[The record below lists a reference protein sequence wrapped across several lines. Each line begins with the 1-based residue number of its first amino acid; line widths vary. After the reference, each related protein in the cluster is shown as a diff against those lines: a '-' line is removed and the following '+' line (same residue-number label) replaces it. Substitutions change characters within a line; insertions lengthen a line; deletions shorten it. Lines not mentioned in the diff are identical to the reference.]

1 MPETRDWLTEGL
13 PNIWLPYTQMA
24 TAAPPLA
31 VVATQGTRIRL
42 ADGRELIDGI
52 SSWWTACH
60 GYNHPHIRAA
70 VERQLAT
77 LPHVMF
83 AGLVHEPALRLAQ
96 RLAALLPGD
105 LERVFF
111 TESGSVA
118 VEVALKMAIQYWR
131 NKGEA
136 EKKRIVHFRH
146 AYHGDTFATMAL
158 CDPEEGMHALFAGTM
173 PDQLMAE
180 LPSDENLRRAFD
192 LLLETHHDRLAAVII
207 EPLVQ
212 GAGGMKMHDAQTL
225 AFIAEACARNKVL
238 LIADEIMTGFGRS
251 GRMFAC
257 EEAGIIPDVICLS
270 KALTGGTLPLAA
282 TVARRHVF
290 EAFLSDDPAAA
301 LMHGPT
307 YMANPLACAA
317 ANASLDLF
325 EPFNNSPRLAQVAA
339 IEAQLAA
346 ELAPCRELAG
356 IAGVRVKGAIGAVEL
371 SGNIDLKRLRLR
383 FAELGVWVRPFGN
396 VVYLMPPFI
405 IAADEL
411 ATLTAAV
418 SQVLTER
425 AEALQWM
432 PAWTQY

>member
-1 MPETRDWLTEGL
+1 MSEACDWLTEGL
-13 PNIWLPYTQMA
+13 PHLWLPYTQMA
-24 TAAPPLA
+24 TAAAPLP
-31 VVATQGTRIRL
+31 VVATQGARIRL

-70 VERQLAT
+70 VEQQLAN

-83 AGLVHEPALRLAQ
+83 AGLVHEPAAHLAR

-118 VEVALKMAIQYWR
+118 VEVALKMAIQYWH
-131 NKGEA
+131 NKGQG
-136 EKKRIVHFRH
+136 EKKRIVYFRH

-158 CDPEEGMHALFAGTM
+158 CDPEEGMHTLFAGTM

-180 LPSDENLRRAFD
+180 LPTDEALRRAFD
-192 LLLETHHDRLAAVII
+192 LLLETHTARLAAVVI

-212 GAGGMKMHDAQTL
+212 GAGGMKMHDSATL
-225 AFIAEACARNKVL
+225 AFVAESCRRHNVL
-238 LIADEIMTGFGRS
+238 LIADEIMTGFGRT
-251 GRMFAC
+251 GQMFAC
-257 EEAGIIPDVICLS
+257 EEAARLANTVPDIICLS

-282 TVARRHVF
+282 TAARRHVF

-325 EPFNNSPRLAQVAA
+325 EREPRLQQVAA
-339 IEAQLAA
+339 ICAQLAA

-356 IAGVRVKGAIGAVEL
+356 VADVRVKGAIGAVEL
-371 SGNIDLKRLRLR
+371 TGAIDLEALRRR
-383 FAELGVWVRPFGN
+383 FAQLGVWVRPFGN
-396 VVYLMPPFI
+396 VVYLMPAFI
-405 IAADEL
+405 VAAEDL
-411 ATLTAAV
+411 ARLTTAV
-418 SQVLTER
+418 RQVLTER
-425 AEALQWM
+425 AQRI
-432 PAWTQY
+432 

>member
-1 MPETRDWLTEGL
+1 MSDWLTAGL
-13 PNIWLPYTQMA
+13 PHIWLPYTQMA
-24 TAAPPLA
+24 TAPAPLA
-31 VVATQGTRIRL
+31 VVATQGVRIRL

-52 SSWWTACH
+52 ASWWTACH

-70 VERQLAT
+70 VEQQLAA

-131 NKGEA
+131 NQGQA
-136 EKKRIVHFRH
+136 EKKRIVYFRH

-158 CDPEEGMHALFAGTM
+158 CDPEEGMHALFAGAM

-180 LPSDENLRRAFD
+180 LPTDDTLRRAFD
-192 LLLETHHDRLAAVII
+192 LLLATHAERLAAVII

-212 GAGGMKMHDAQTL
+212 GAGGMKMHDAATL
-225 AFIAEACARNKVL
+225 AFIAEACARHKVL
-238 LIADEIMTGFGRS
+238 LIADEIMTGFGRT

-257 EEAGIIPDVICLS
+257 EEAGGLTNTVPDIICLS

-290 EAFLSDDPAAA
+290 EAFLSDDPSAA

-307 YMANPLACAA
+307 FMANPLACAA
-317 ANASLDLF
+317 ASASLDLF
-325 EPFNNSPRLAQVAA
+325 ESEPRLAQVAA
-339 IEAQLAA
+339 IEAQLR
-346 ELAPCRELAG
+346 EQLAPCRELAG
-356 IAGVRVKGAIGAVEL
+356 VADVRVKGAIGAVEL
-371 SGNIDLKRLRLR
+371 GCQPGGSIDLNALRQR
-383 FAELGVWVRPFGN
+383 FAELGVWLRPFGN

-405 IAADEL
+405 IDAEDL

-418 SQVLTER
+418 RQVLAER
-425 AEALQWM
+425 ARQL
-432 PAWTQY
+432 

>member
-1 MPETRDWLTEGL
+1 
-13 PNIWLPYTQMA
+13 
-24 TAAPPLA
+24 
-31 VVATQGTRIRL
+31 
-42 ADGRELIDGI
+42 
-52 SSWWTACH
+52 
-60 GYNHPHIRAA
+60 
-70 VERQLAT
+70 
-77 LPHVMF
+77 MF

-118 VEVALKMAIQYWR
+118 VEVALKMAIQFWR
-131 NKGEA
+131 NKARA
-136 EKKRIVHFRH
+136 EKKHIVYFRH

-180 LPSDENLRRAFD
+180 LPTDECLRRAFD
-192 LLLETHHDRLAAVII
+192 LLLETHGERLAAVIV

-212 GAGGMKMHDAQTL
+212 GAGGMKMHDAETL
-225 AFIAEACARNKVL
+225 AFIAESCRRNDVL

-257 EEAGIIPDVICLS
+257 EEANELTNTVPDIVCLS

-317 ANASLDLF
+317 ASASLDLF
-325 EPFNNSPRLAQVAA
+325 EREPRLAQVAA
-339 IEAQLAA
+339 IEAQLTR
-346 ELAPCRELAG
+346 ELDPCRELAG
-356 IAGVRVKGAIGAVEL
+356 VAAVRIKGAVGAVEL
-371 SGNIDLKRLRLR
+371 SGRVDLRHLRLR
-383 FAELGVWVRPFGN
+383 FAELGVWLRPFGN

-405 IAADEL
+405 ISVDDL
-411 ATLTAAV
+411 AMLTAAV
-418 SQVLTER
+418 RQVLTER
-425 AEALQWM
+425 AALL
-432 PAWTQY
+432 